1 MQKLI
6 FMKILSD
13 FLVNLVEYSE
23 CKSISK
29 YDNKIERGK
38 YIDAKLYLDY
48 YEEMLALSKNQYFG
62 LYFGFFLNL
71 KALGSV
77 FEISLTTSSIGQVV
91 SLWSDYSEMNF
102 PLVKF
107 NSYMKN
113 DTFILELDSDLK
125 KASVR
130 NQILDTIFT
139 FVFRELNIM
148 IGNNVDNIY
157 LPYKNF
163 EPYSE
168 LFNCNVEYRNKHT
181 FSFDREVL
189 EREINAKN
197 RKRIENLLPN
207 FLKLLNTVENND
219 FSSLVKQMILNM
231 CNPELP
237 TLKQVSSQFSI
248 TERTLQRRLKKEN
261 SSFRII
267 TNEIKKTLSNYLRK
281 GNNIK
286 TQDIAFT
293 LGYSSSSSFLHANK
307 QWMNIQKQI

>member
-1 MQKLI
+1 
-6 FMKILSD
+6 MKILSD
-13 FLVNLVEYSE
+13 FLVNLIEYSE
-23 CKSISK
+23 CKGVFK
-29 YDNKIERGK
+29 HENTIERDK
-38 YIDAKLYLDY
+38 YVDAKLYLDY
-48 YEEMLALSKNQYFG
+48 YEEMLVNSTNQYFG

-91 SLWSDYSEMNF
+91 SLWSDYSEKNF

-113 DTFILELDSDLK
+113 DTFILELDSELK
-125 KASVR
+125 KTPIR

-148 IGNNVDNIY
+148 IGNNVTDIY
-157 LPYKNF
+157 LPYKSLKVYN
-163 EPYSE
+163 E
-168 LFNCNVEYRNKHT
+168 LFDCKVEYRNKHT
-181 FSFDREVL
+181 FSFDRKIL
-189 EREINAKN
+189 EREINTQN
-197 RKRIENLLPN
+197 RKRIEILLPN

-237 TLKQVSSQFSI
+237 TLKQVSFQFSM
-248 TERTLQRRLKKEN
+248 TERTLQRKLKEEKT
-261 SSFRII
+261 SFRII
-267 TNEIKKTLSNYLRK
+267 TNEIKMTLSNYLRK
-281 GNNIK
+281 GKNIK

-293 LGYSSSSSFLHANK
+293 LGYSSSSSYLHANK
-307 QWMNIQKQI
+307 KWKKN

>member
-1 MQKLI
+1 
-6 FMKILSD
+6 MKILSD

-23 CKSISK
+23 CKGISK
-29 YDNKIERGK
+29 YENKIERDK
-38 YIDAKLYLDY
+38 YIDAKRYLDY
-48 YEEMLALSKNQYFG
+48 CEEMLTHSTNQYFG
-62 LYFGFFLNL
+62 LYFGFYLNL

-107 NSYMKN
+107 NSYIKN
-113 DTFILELDSDLK
+113 DTFFLELDSELK
-125 KASVR
+125 KTPIR

-148 IGNNVDNIY
+148 IGNNVNKIY
-157 LPYKNF
+157 LPYKNL
-163 EPYSE
+163 EPYNE
-168 LFNCNVEYRNKHT
+168 LFGCKVEYRNKHT
-181 FSFDREVL
+181 FSFDREIL
-189 EREINAKN
+189 EREINTKN

-207 FLKLLNTVENND
+207 FLKLLDTTKNDD

-237 TLKQVSSQFSI
+237 TLKQVSFQFSM
-248 TERTLQRRLKKEN
+248 TERTLQRKLRNEN
-261 SSFRII
+261 TSFRTI
-267 TNEIKKTLSNYLRK
+267 TNEIKMTLSNYLKK
-281 GNNIK
+281 GKNIK

-307 QWMNIQKQI
+307 KWQEQN

>member
-1 MQKLI
+1 
-6 FMKILSD
+6 MKILSD

-23 CKSISK
+23 CKNISI

-38 YIDAKLYLDY
+38 YIDAKCYLDY
-48 YEEMLALSKNQYFG
+48 YEEILANSTNQYFG

-91 SLWSDYSEMNF
+91 SLWADYSVKNF

-107 NSYMKN
+107 NSYIKD
-113 DTFILELDSDLK
+113 DTFILELDSELK
-125 KASVR
+125 NTLIR

-148 IGNNVDNIY
+148 IGSNVNRIY
-157 LPYKNF
+157 LPYNKL
-163 EPYSE
+163 EPYNE
-168 LFNCNVEYRNKHT
+168 LFDCNVEYGNKHT
-181 FSFDREVL
+181 FSFDKEIL
-189 EREINAKN
+189 DREINAKN
-197 RKRIENLLPN
+197 KNRIESLLPN
-207 FLKLLNTVENND
+207 FLKLLSTIEND
-219 FSSLVKQMILNM
+219 KFSSSVKQMTLNM

-237 TLKQVSSQFSI
+237 TLKQVSFQFSM
-248 TERTLQRRLKKEN
+248 TERTLQRKLKKEKT
-261 SSFRII
+261 SFRTI
-267 TNEIKKTLSNYLRK
+267 TNEIKRELSNYLIK
-281 GNNIK
+281 GKNVK

-307 QWMNIQKQI
+307 KWK

>member
-1 MQKLI
+1 
-6 FMKILSD
+6 MKILSD

-23 CKSISK
+23 CKNISK
-29 YDNKIERGK
+29 YENKIERDK
-38 YIDAKLYLDY
+38 YVDAQLYLDY
-48 YEEMLALSKNQYFG
+48 YEEMLALSTTQHFG

-91 SLWSDYSEMNF
+91 SLWSDYSKMNF
-102 PLVKF
+102 PLVEF

-113 DTFILELDSDLK
+113 DIFILELDSELTK
-125 KASVR
+125 IPVR

-139 FVFRELNIM
+139 FVFRELSIM
-148 IGNNVDNIY
+148 IGHNVDEIY
-157 LPYKNF
+157 LPYKNL
-163 EPYSE
+163 EPYKE
-168 LFNCNVEYRNKHT
+168 LFDCNVKYGKKHT
-181 FSFDREVL
+181 FSFDSEIL

-207 FLKLLNTVENND
+207 FLKLLNTVKNDD
-219 FSSLVKQMILNM
+219 FSSLVKQMTLNM

-237 TLKQVSSQFSI
+237 TLKQVSFQFSM
-248 TERTLQRRLKKEN
+248 TERTLQRRLKKEKT
-261 SSFRII
+261 SFRTI
-267 TNEIKKTLSNYLRK
+267 TNEIKKTLSNYLKK
-281 GNNIK
+281 GKHIK

-307 QWMNIQKQI
+307 KWMNIQN

>member
-1 MQKLI
+1 
-6 FMKILSD
+6 MKILSD

-23 CKSISK
+23 CKNISK
-29 YDNKIERGK
+29 YDNKIERNK

-48 YEEMLALSKNQYFG
+48 YEEMLAHSTNQYFG

-107 NSYMKN
+107 NSYLKN
-113 DTFILELDSDLK
+113 DTFILELDSELK
-125 KASVR
+125 NTLIKH
-130 NQILDTIFT
+130 QILDTIFT

-148 IGNNVDNIY
+148 IGNNVNKIY
-157 LPYKNF
+157 LPYKNLN
-163 EPYSE
+163 PYEE
-168 LFNCNVEYRNKHT
+168 LFNCNIDFRNKHT
-181 FSFDREVL
+181 FSFDREIL
-189 EREINAKN
+189 NREINTTN

-207 FLKLLNTVENND
+207 FLKLLNTVKNDD
-219 FSSLVKQMILNM
+219 FSSSVKQMTLNM

-237 TLKQVSSQFSI
+237 TLKQVSSQFSM
-248 TERTLQRRLKKEN
+248 TERTLQRKLKKEKT
-261 SSFRII
+261 SYRII
-267 TNEIKKTLSNYLRK
+267 TNDIKKALSKYIRK
-281 GNNIK
+281 GKNIK

-307 QWMNIQKQI
+307 RWENN

>member
-1 MQKLI
+1 
-6 FMKILSD
+6 MKILSD

-23 CKSISK
+23 CKGISQ
-29 YDNKIERGK
+29 YENKIERGK

-48 YEEMLALSKNQYFG
+48 YEEMLSHSTNQYFG

-107 NSYMKN
+107 NSYVKN
-113 DTFILELDSDLK
+113 DTFILELDSELK
-125 KASVR
+125 EISIR

-148 IGNNVDNIY
+148 IGNNVNKIY
-157 LPYKNF
+157 LPYKRF
-163 EPYSE
+163 ETYSE
-168 LFNCNVEYRNKHT
+168 LFDCNVEYGNKHT
-181 FSFDREVL
+181 FSFDREIL
-189 EREINAKN
+189 EREINTKN
-197 RKRIENLLPN
+197 RKRIENLLPH
-207 FLKLLNTVENND
+207 FLKLLNTVENDN

-237 TLKQVSSQFSI
+237 TLKQVSLQFSM
-248 TERTLQRRLKKEN
+248 TERTLQRKLKKEKT
-261 SSFRII
+261 SFRTI
-267 TNEIKKTLSNYLRK
+267 TNEIKKTLYNYMKK
-281 GNNIK
+281 GKNIK

-307 QWMNIQKQI
+307 KWNTQN